1 MTNKDFVANIFNKVF
16 PLTQLKLYI
25 YIHTHTYIL
34 MPQKMNPNYNQS
46 RKTLF

>member
-25 YIHTHTYIL
+25 YIHTHIYFDATE
-34 MPQKMNPNYNQS
+34 NES
-46 RKTLF
+46 